1 MLFDGNFY
9 NNRGD
14 EIKVV
19 ICTKGDNA
27 KRVEIGNEKDGIF
40 FTDDPVEITSQANDT
55 FDHLLCYQ
63 ASVRLLCRNFVPE
76 FFCSSCRD
84 AVVNILRNGECIFVG
99 YVEPQAFS
107 QGYNEDYDEVELTC
121 IDCLSALSYSN
132 YRNVG
137 AAGVLYDALKGKAAQ
152 RTFYDII
159 AEILNDVGEAANY
172 MGGGTF
178 KIMYDG
184 SKALSNGT
192 GDEIYNI
199 FQNISI
205 NELLFFGDE
214 EDDMWTQEDV
224 LNEILKYLN
233 LHIVQEGTTFYIF
246 SWESIRKNSHLNLY
260 RIDEGFEK
268 RIEIPT
274 YRVGKD
280 IEVADCDTKISIGE
294 TYNELLLTD
303 NVTEVNDVIESPLD
317 DDSLIAAGNFQ
328 KYMTEYIAEGEGET
342 AYNSMYAMTTGRKT
356 TDWQGASQVDW
367 FCWPKAVTNWKFY
380 GTENGSR
387 IDMYEKYPADGTK
400 QQDILNKGLTAGIG
414 ACVCAFG
421 KIERK
426 NGGNTS
432 SLVTSVSMDNY
443 LIIST
448 MGRSGYPS
456 EKDILASCPV
466 AEYTG
471 NKSGGTFSPV
481 DSDTINYIV
490 ISGKMILNPVMDV
503 TDIYDNMRRNESWNH
518 TITNPNA
525 YWNKTV
531 PSRNNKDGRYY
542 TRKYWE
548 SEQWN
553 QEPVYSDE
561 ANKIESSHSFYP
573 YTGTGP
579 QEHEY
584 AYSAVGVATDT
595 IKRVGLIS
603 CMLIIGDKCVV
614 ECNKGDK
621 NAVGGTSQGEG
632 DTDDF
637 VWKKYKERSEC
648 ASDDEYYAQSF
659 TIGIDPELRDKII
672 GTEFEIRKNAP
683 YTKGITAEGTAIPI
697 RMSDHVSGSVQF
709 KILGPVNAEWNE
721 VTRRHPSFW
730 RHTKWYQDSHLLLQE
745 INSIMLKEFKIEV
758 VSDNGKIGAVSDE
771 KDIVYKSDTGESFVN
786 RKDDLEF
793 RFTTALTSK
802 ECKESGVNNA
812 VKLSSP
818 QNEATKNALADIYDR
833 NQNLTDKPEKLY
845 VDAYWQEWHEPRV
858 VMTQNVIEPK
868 KGLSFASIFS
878 VPVIGKRFYVQGID
892 RNLTEGTAVVTMR
905 ELF

>member
-19 ICTKGDNA
+19 ICTKGDNT

-40 FTDDPVEITSQANDT
+40 FTDDPVEITSQVNDT
-55 FDHLLCYQ
+55 FDHILRYQ
-63 ASVRLLCRNFVPE
+63 ASVRLLCKNFVPD

-107 QGYNEDYDEVELTC
+107 QGYNEDYDEVKLTC

-137 AAGVLYDALKGKAAQ
+137 AAAVLYDVLKGKASQ

-172 MGGGTF
+172 MGGSTF
-178 KIMYDG
+178 EIWYDG
-184 SKALSNGT
+184 SKSLSNGT
-192 GDEIYNI
+192 GEEVYNI

-214 EDDMWTQEDV
+214 EDDTWTQEDV

-233 LHIVQEGTTFYIF
+233 LHIVQEGTIFYIF
-246 SWESIRKNSHLNLY
+246 SWESIRNNSYLNFY
-260 RIDEGFEK
+260 RMDIDNVGALQ
-268 RIEIPT
+268 IPT
-274 YRVGKD
+274 YQVGKD

-303 NVTEVNDVIESPLD
+303 NVTEVDDMIESPLD
-317 DDSLIAAGNFQ
+317 DESLVVAGNFQ
-328 KYMTEYIAEGEGET
+328 KYMTEYIAEGEGKT
-342 AYNSMYAMTTGRKT
+342 AYNSMKAMVTGGK
-356 TDWQGASQVDW
+356 TDWQDASQVDW

-380 GTENGSR
+380 GIENGER
-387 IDMYEKYPADGTK
+387 VDMYEKYPADGTK
-400 QQDILNKGLTAGIG
+400 QQDILDKGLTAGIG

-448 MGRSGYPS
+448 MGRSGHPT
-456 EKDILASCPV
+456 EEEILASCPV

-471 NKSGGTFSPV
+471 NKSGGTFSPA

-490 ISGKMILNPVMDV
+490 ISGKMVLNPVMNV
-503 TDIYDNMRRNESWNH
+503 TDVFGRMSLEASWNF
-518 TITNPNA
+518 PVVPP
-525 YWNKTV
+525 YWHKTV
-531 PSRNNKDGRYY
+531 PSRNNGDGRYY
-542 TRKYWE
+542 TRKYWY

-553 QEPVYSDE
+553 EEPVGYGE
-561 ANKIESSHSFYP
+561 ANNADSAHSFYP

-584 AYSAVGVATDT
+584 KYSAVGTATDT

-637 VWKKYKERSEC
+637 VWKEYKERSEC
-648 ASDDEYYAQSF
+648 ESDDEYYAQSF
-659 TIGIDPELRDKII
+659 TIGIDPKLKDKII

-730 RHTKWYQDSHLLLQE
+730 RHTKWSQDSHLLLQE

-793 RFTTALTSK
+793 RITTALTSK
-802 ECKESGVNNA
+802 ECKALGVNNA

-818 QNEATKNALADIYDR
+818 QNEKSKNALTSIYDR
-833 NQNLTDKPEKLY
+833 NQNLADKPEKLY

-892 RNLTEGTAVVTMR
+892 RNLTEGTALVTMR

>member
-19 ICTKGDNA
+19 ICTKGDKA

-107 QGYNEDYDEVELTC
+107 QGYNENYDEVELIC

-246 SWESIRKNSHLNLY
+246 SWESIRKNSYLNLY
-260 RIDEGFEK
+260 RIDEGSEK
-268 RIEIPT
+268 SIEIPT

-525 YWNKTV
+525 YWHKTV

-553 QEPVYSDE
+553 QEPGYSE
-561 ANKIESSHSFYP
+561 ANKKESSLSFYP

-648 ASDDEYYAQSF
+648 ESDDEYYAQSF

-745 INSIMLKEFKIEV
+745 INSIMLKEFKIGV

-802 ECKESGVNNA
+802 ECKALGVNNA

>member
-1 MLFDGNFY
+1 MLFSGTFY
-9 NNRGD
+9 NDQNNA
-14 EIKVV
+14 ITVV

-27 KRVEIGNEKDGIF
+27 KKVEIGEEKNGIF

-63 ASVRLLCRNFVPE
+63 ASVRLLCKNFVPD

-84 AVVNILRNGECIFVG
+84 AVVNILRNEECIFVG

-107 QGYNEDYDEVELTC
+107 QGYNEDYDEVKLTC

-137 AAGVLYDALKGKAAQ
+137 AAAVLYDALKGKAAQ

-172 MGGGTF
+172 MGRGTF

-246 SWESIRKNSHLNLY
+246 SWESIRNDSHLNFY
-260 RIDEGFEK
+260 EINKGFEK
-268 RIEIPT
+268 SIEIPT
-274 YRVGKD
+274 YQVGKD

-303 NVTEVNDVIESPLD
+303 NVTEVDDMIESPLD
-317 DDSLIAAGNFQ
+317 DESLVAAGNFQ
-328 KYMTEYIAEGEGET
+328 KYMTEYIAEGEGKT
-342 AYNSMYAMTTGRKT
+342 AYNSMKAMVTGGK
-356 TDWQGASQVDW
+356 TDWQDASQVDW

-380 GTENGSR
+380 GIENGSR
-387 IDMYEKYPADGTK
+387 VDMYEKYPADGTK
-400 QQDILNKGLTAGIG
+400 QQDILNNGLTAGIG

-432 SLVTSVSMDNY
+432 PLVTSVSMDNY

-456 EKDILASCPV
+456 EEDILKSCPV

-471 NKSGGTFSPV
+471 NKSGGTFSPA

-490 ISGKMILNPVMDV
+490 ISGKMVLNPIMNV
-503 TDIYDNMRRNESWNH
+503 TDIYGHMVLD
-518 TITNPNA
+518 A
-525 YWNKTV
+525 YWKPTLQNPTHYWHKTV
-531 PSRNNKDGRYY
+531 PSRNNGDGRYY
-542 TRKYWE
+542 TRKYWY

-553 QEPVYSDE
+553 QELVYGK
-561 ANKIESSHSFYP
+561 ANEIESSHSFYP

-584 AYSAVGVATDT
+584 KYSAVGVATDT

-603 CMLIIGDKCVV
+603 CMLIVGDKCVV

-659 TIGIDPELRDKII
+659 TIGIDPKLKDKII

-697 RMSDHVSGSVQF
+697 RMSDHISGSVQF

-730 RHTKWYQDSHLLLQE
+730 RHTKWSQDSHLLLQE

-793 RFTTALTSK
+793 RITTALTSK
-802 ECKESGVNNA
+802 ECKALGVNNA

-818 QNEATKNALADIYDR
+818 QNEATKNALTSIYDR
-833 NQNLTDKPEKLY
+833 NQNLADKPEKLY

>member
-1 MLFDGNFY
+1 MLFSGTFY
-9 NNRGD
+9 NNQGD
-14 EIKVV
+14 AITVV
-19 ICTKGDNA
+19 ICTKGDNT
-27 KRVEIGNEKDGIF
+27 KKVEIGEEKNGIF
-40 FTDDPVEITSQANDT
+40 FTDDPVEITSQVNDT
-55 FDHLLCYQ
+55 FDHILCYQ
-63 ASVRLLCRNFVPE
+63 ASVRLLCKNFVPD

-84 AVVNILRNGECIFVG
+84 AVVNILRNEECIFVG
-99 YVEPQAFS
+99 YVKPQAFS

-137 AAGVLYDALKGKAAQ
+137 AAAVLYDALKGKAAQ

-199 FQNISI
+199 FKNISI

-214 EDDMWTQEDV
+214 EDDIWTQEDV

-246 SWESIRKNSHLNLY
+246 SWESIRNGSHLNFY
-260 RIDEGFEK
+260 EINKGFEK
-268 RIEIPT
+268 SIEIST
-274 YRVGKD
+274 YQVGKD

-303 NVTEVNDVIESPLD
+303 NVTEVDDMIESPLD
-317 DDSLIAAGNFQ
+317 DESLVAAGNFQ
-328 KYMTEYIAEGEGET
+328 KYMTEYIAEGEGKT
-342 AYNSMYAMTTGRKT
+342 AYKSMHAMTTGREK
-356 TDWQGASQVDW
+356 TDWQDASQVDW

-380 GTENGSR
+380 GMENGSR

-400 QQDILNKGLTAGIG
+400 QQDILNNGLTAGIG

-448 MGRSGYPS
+448 MGRSGHPT
-456 EKDILASCPV
+456 EEEILASCPV

-471 NKSGGTFSPV
+471 NKSGGTFSPA

-490 ISGKMILNPVMDV
+490 ISGKMVLNPVMNV
-503 TDIYDNMRRNESWNH
+503 TDIYGHMVLD
-518 TITNPNA
+518 A
-525 YWNKTV
+525 YWNSGSYWHKTV
-531 PSRNNKDGRYY
+531 PSRNNGDGRYY
-542 TRKYWE
+542 TRKYWY

-553 QEPVYSDE
+553 QEPVYGK
-561 ANKIESSHSFYP
+561 ANEIESSHSFYP

-584 AYSAVGVATDT
+584 KYSAVGVATDT

-603 CMLIIGDKCVV
+603 CMLIVGDKCVV

-659 TIGIDPELRDKII
+659 TIGIDPKLKDKII

-697 RMSDHVSGSVQF
+697 RMSDHISGSVQF

-745 INSIMLKEFKIEV
+745 TNSIMLKEFKIEV

-793 RFTTALTSK
+793 RITTALTSK
-802 ECKESGVNNA
+802 ECKALGVNNA

-818 QNEATKNALADIYDR
+818 QNEETKNALTSIYDR
-833 NQNLTDKPEKLY
+833 NQNLADKPEKLY

-868 KGLSFASIFS
+868 KGLSFAGIFS

>member
-1 MLFDGNFY
+1 MLFSGTFY
-9 NNRGD
+9 NDQND
-14 EIKVV
+14 AITVV

-63 ASVRLLCRNFVPE
+63 ANVRLLCKNFVPD

-84 AVVNILRNGECIFVG
+84 AVVNILRNEECIFVG

-107 QGYNEDYDEVELTC
+107 QGYNEDYDEVKLTC

-137 AAGVLYDALKGKAAQ
+137 AAAVLYDALKGKAAQ

-184 SKALSNGT
+184 SKSLSNGT

-246 SWESIRKNSHLNLY
+246 SWESIRNGSHLNFY
-260 RIDEGFEK
+260 EIDKGFEK
-268 RIEIPT
+268 SIEIPT
-274 YRVGKD
+274 YQVGKD

-303 NVTEVNDVIESPLD
+303 NVTEVDDMIESPLD
-317 DDSLIAAGNFQ
+317 DESLVAAGNFQ
-328 KYMTEYIAEGEGET
+328 KYMTEYIAEGEGKT
-342 AYNSMYAMTTGRKT
+342 AYNSMKAMVTGGR
-356 TDWQGASQVDW
+356 TDWQDASQVDW

-380 GTENGSR
+380 GIENGSR

-400 QQDILNKGLTAGIG
+400 QQDILDKGLTAGIG

-448 MGRSGYPS
+448 MGRSGHPT
-456 EKDILASCPV
+456 EEEILASCPV

-471 NKSGGTFSPV
+471 NKSGGTFSPA

-490 ISGKMILNPVMDV
+490 ISGKMVLNPVMNV
-503 TDIYDNMRRNESWNH
+503 TDVFGRMSLEASWNF
-518 TITNPNA
+518 PVVPP
-525 YWNKTV
+525 YWHKTV
-531 PSRNNKDGRYY
+531 PSRNNGDGRYY
-542 TRKYWE
+542 TRKYWY

-553 QEPVYSDE
+553 EEPVGYGE
-561 ANKIESSHSFYP
+561 ANNADSALSFYP

-584 AYSAVGVATDT
+584 KYSAVGTATDT

-603 CMLIIGDKCVV
+603 CMLIVGDKCVV

-637 VWKKYKERSEC
+637 VWKEYKERSEC
-648 ASDDEYYAQSF
+648 ATDDEYYAQSF
-659 TIGIDPELRDKII
+659 TVGIDPKLKDKII

-697 RMSDHVSGSVQF
+697 RMSDHISGSVQF

-730 RHTKWYQDSHLLLQE
+730 RHTKWSQDSHLLLQE

-786 RKDDLEF
+786 RKDDIEF
-793 RFTTALTSK
+793 RITTALTSK
-802 ECKESGVNNA
+802 ECKALGVNNA

-818 QNEATKNALADIYDR
+818 QNEATKNALTSIYDR
-833 NQNLTDKPEKLY
+833 NQNLADKPEKLY

-892 RNLTEGTAVVTMR
+892 RNLAEGTAVVTMR

>member
-137 AAGVLYDALKGKAAQ
+137 AAGVLYDALKGKAVQ

-246 SWESIRKNSHLNLY
+246 SWESIRKNSYLNLY
-260 RIDEGFEK
+260 RIDEGSK
-268 RIEIPT
+268 KSIEIPT

-342 AYNSMYAMTTGRKT
+342 AYHSMKAMTTGFGK
-356 TDWQGASQVDW
+356 TDWQDASQVDW

-380 GTENGSR
+380 GIENGSR

-490 ISGKMILNPVMDV
+490 ISGKMVLNPVMNV
-503 TDIYDNMRRNESWNH
+503 TDIYDNMRIFGSW
-518 TITNPNA
+518 
-525 YWNKTV
+525 WNSYKTV

-542 TRKYWE
+542 TRKYWD

-553 QEPVYSDE
+553 QEPEYSE
-561 ANKIESSHSFYP
+561 ANKVKSSHSFYP

-621 NAVGGTSQGEG
+621 NAVGDTSRGEG

-648 ASDDEYYAQSF
+648 ESDDEYYAQSF
-659 TIGIDPELRDKII
+659 TIGIDPKLGDKII

-802 ECKESGVNNA
+802 ECKALGVNNA

-868 KGLSFASIFS
+868 NGLSFASIFS

-892 RNLTEGTAVVTMR
+892 RNLTDGTAVVTMR

>member
-1 MLFDGNFY
+1 MLFSGTFY
-9 NNRGD
+9 NDQGD
-14 EIKVV
+14 AITVV

-40 FTDDPVEITSQANDT
+40 FTDDPVEITSQVNDT
-55 FDHLLCYQ
+55 FDHLLRYQ
-63 ASVRLLCRNFVPE
+63 ASVRLLCKNFVPD

-84 AVVNILRNGECIFVG
+84 AVVNILRNEECIFVG

-107 QGYNEDYDEVELTC
+107 QGYNEDYDEVKLTC

-137 AAGVLYDALKGKAAQ
+137 AAAVLYDALKGKAAQ

-246 SWESIRKNSHLNLY
+246 SWESIRNDSRLNFY
-260 RIDEGFEK
+260 RIDNGDAK
-268 RIEIPT
+268 SIDIPI

-303 NVTEVNDVIESPLD
+303 NVTEVDDMIESPLD
-317 DDSLIAAGNFQ
+317 DESLVAAGNFQ

-342 AYNSMYAMTTGRKT
+342 AYNSMYAMTTGRAK
-356 TDWQGASQVDW
+356 TDWQDASQVDW

-380 GTENGSR
+380 GIEKGSR

-400 QQDILNKGLTAGIG
+400 QQDILDKGLTAGIG

-448 MGRSGYPS
+448 MGRSGHPT
-456 EKDILASCPV
+456 EEEILASCPV

-471 NKSGGTFSPV
+471 NKSGGTFSPA

-490 ISGKMILNPVMDV
+490 ISGKMVLNPVMNV
-503 TDIYDNMRRNESWNH
+503 TDIYGHMVLDGYWKP
-518 TITNPNA
+518 TLQNPNC
-525 YWNKTV
+525 YWKKTV
-531 PSRNNKDGRYY
+531 PSRNNGDGRYY
-542 TRKYWE
+542 TRKYWY

-553 QEPVYSDE
+553 QEPVYGK
-561 ANKIESSHSFYP
+561 ANEIESSLSFYP

-584 AYSAVGVATDT
+584 KYSAVGTATDT

-648 ASDDEYYAQSF
+648 ASDEEYYAQSF
-659 TIGIDPELRDKII
+659 TIGIDPKLKDKII

-730 RHTKWYQDSHLLLQE
+730 RHTKWSQNSHLLLQE

-793 RFTTALTSK
+793 RITTALTSK
-802 ECKESGVNNA
+802 ECKALGVNNA

-818 QNEATKNALADIYDR
+818 QNEATKNALTAIYDR
-833 NQNLTDKPEKLY
+833 NQNLADKPEKLY

>member
-246 SWESIRKNSHLNLY
+246 SWESIRKNSYLNLY
-260 RIDEGFEK
+260 RIDEGTEK
-268 RIEIPT
+268 SIEIPT

-342 AYNSMYAMTTGRKT
+342 AYNSMYAMTTGRKE

-380 GTENGSR
+380 GIENDSR

-490 ISGKMILNPVMDV
+490 ISGKMVLNPVMNV
-503 TDIYDNMRRNESWNH
+503 TDIYDNMRIFGSW
-518 TITNPNA
+518 
-525 YWNKTV
+525 WNSYKTV

-553 QEPVYSDE
+553 QEPGYSE
-561 ANKIESSHSFYP
+561 ANKKESSHSFYP

-621 NAVGGTSQGEG
+621 NAVGGTSRGEG

-648 ASDDEYYAQSF
+648 ESDDEYYAQSF

-802 ECKESGVNNA
+802 ECKALGVNNA

>member
-1 MLFDGNFY
+1 MLFSGTFY
-9 NNRGD
+9 NNQGD
-14 EIKVV
+14 AITVV
-19 ICTKGDNA
+19 ICTKGDNT
-27 KRVEIGNEKDGIF
+27 KKVEIGEEKNGIF
-40 FTDDPVEITSQANDT
+40 FTDDPVEITSQVNDT
-55 FDHLLCYQ
+55 FDHILCYQ
-63 ASVRLLCRNFVPE
+63 ASVRLLCKNFVPD

-84 AVVNILRNGECIFVG
+84 AVVNILRNEECIFVG
-99 YVEPQAFS
+99 YVKPQAFS

-137 AAGVLYDALKGKAAQ
+137 AAAVLYDALKGKAAQ

-199 FQNISI
+199 FKNISI

-214 EDDMWTQEDV
+214 EDDIWTQEDV

-246 SWESIRKNSHLNLY
+246 SWESIRNGSHLNFY
-260 RIDEGFEK
+260 EINKGFEK
-268 RIEIPT
+268 SIEIST
-274 YRVGKD
+274 YQVGKD

-303 NVTEVNDVIESPLD
+303 NVTEVDDMIESPLD
-317 DDSLIAAGNFQ
+317 DESLVAAGNFQ
-328 KYMTEYIAEGEGET
+328 KYMTEYIAEGEGKT
-342 AYNSMYAMTTGRKT
+342 AYKSMHAMTTGREK
-356 TDWQGASQVDW
+356 TDWQDASQVDW

-380 GTENGSR
+380 GMENGSR

-400 QQDILNKGLTAGIG
+400 QQDILNNGLTAGIG

-448 MGRSGYPS
+448 MGRSGHPT
-456 EKDILASCPV
+456 EEEILASCPV

-471 NKSGGTFSPV
+471 NKSGGTFSPA

-490 ISGKMILNPVMDV
+490 ISGKMVLNPVMNV
-503 TDIYDNMRRNESWNH
+503 TDIYGHMVLD
-518 TITNPNA
+518 A
-525 YWNKTV
+525 YWNSGSYWHKTV
-531 PSRNNKDGRYY
+531 PSRNNGDGRYY
-542 TRKYWE
+542 TRKYWY

-553 QEPVYSDE
+553 QEPVYGK
-561 ANKIESSHSFYP
+561 ANEIESSHSFYP

-584 AYSAVGVATDT
+584 KYSAVGVATDT

-603 CMLIIGDKCVV
+603 CMLIVGDKCVV

-659 TIGIDPELRDKII
+659 TIGIDPKLKDKII

-697 RMSDHVSGSVQF
+697 RMSDHISGSVQF

-745 INSIMLKEFKIEV
+745 TNSIMLKEFKIEV

-771 KDIVYKSDTGESFVN
+771 KDIVYKSDTGESFVS

-793 RFTTALTSK
+793 RITTALTSK
-802 ECKESGVNNA
+802 ECKILGVNNA

-818 QNEATKNALADIYDR
+818 QNEATKNALTSIYDR
-833 NQNLTDKPEKLY
+833 NQNLVDKPEKLY
-845 VDAYWQEWHEPRV
+845 VDAYWKEWHEPRV

-868 KGLSFASIFS
+868 EGLSFASIFS
-878 VPVIGKRFYVQGID
+878 VPIIGKRFYVQGID

>member
-1 MLFDGNFY
+1 MLFSGTFY
-9 NNRGD
+9 NDQND
-14 EIKVV
+14 AITVV
-19 ICTKGDNA
+19 ILTKGDNT
-27 KRVEIGNEKDGIF
+27 KQVEIGNEKDGIF
-40 FTDDPVEITSQANDT
+40 FTDDPVEITSQVNDT

-63 ASVRLLCRNFVPE
+63 ASVRLLCKNFVPD

-84 AVVNILRNGECIFVG
+84 AVVNILRNEECIFAG
-99 YVEPQAFS
+99 YIEPQAFS

-137 AAGVLYDALKGKAAQ
+137 AAAVLYDALKGKAAQ

-172 MGGGTF
+172 VGGGAF
-178 KIMYDG
+178 EIWYDG
-184 SKALSNGT
+184 SKALSNET
-192 GDEIYNI
+192 GEEVYNI
-199 FQNISI
+199 FRNISI

-233 LHIVQEGTTFYIF
+233 LHIVQEGTDFYIF
-246 SWESIRKNSHLNLY
+246 SWESIRNRSY
-260 RIDEGFEK
+260 VDFYTIDNGIV
-268 RIEIPT
+268 RNIQIPT
-274 YRVGKD
+274 LLVGKD
-280 IEVADCDTKISIGE
+280 IEVSDCDTKISIGE

-303 NVTEVNDVIESPLD
+303 NVTEVDDMIESPLD
-317 DDSLIAAGNFQ
+317 DESLVAAGNFQ
-328 KYMTEYIAEGEGET
+328 KYMTEYIAEGEGKT
-342 AYNSMYAMTTGRKT
+342 AYNSMKAMTTGGK
-356 TDWQGASQVDW
+356 TDWQDASQVDW

-380 GTENGSR
+380 GIENGER
-387 IDMYEKYPADGTK
+387 VDMYEKYPANGIR
-400 QQDILNKGLTAGIG
+400 QQDILDKGLTAGIG

-456 EKDILASCPV
+456 EEDILASCPV

-471 NKSGGTFSPV
+471 NKSGGTFSPT

-490 ISGKMILNPVMDV
+490 ISGKMVLNPVMNV
-503 TDIYDNMRRNESWNH
+503 TDVFGRMSLEASWNS
-518 TITNPNA
+518 P
-525 YWNKTV
+525 YWHKTV

-542 TRKYWE
+542 TRKYWY

-553 QEPVYSDE
+553 EEPVGYGE
-561 ANKIESSHSFYP
+561 ANNADSAHSFYP

-584 AYSAVGVATDT
+584 KYSAVGTATDT

-637 VWKKYKERSEC
+637 VWKRYKERSEC
-648 ASDDEYYAQSF
+648 ATDDEYYAQSF
-659 TIGIDPELRDKII
+659 TIGIDPKLKDKII

-730 RHTKWYQDSHLLLQE
+730 RHTKWSQDSHLLLQE
-745 INSIMLKEFKIEV
+745 INSIMLKEFKVEV
-758 VSDNGKIGAVSDE
+758 ISDNGKIGAVSDE

-786 RKDDLEF
+786 RKDNLEF
-793 RFTTALTSK
+793 RITTALTSK
-802 ECKESGVNNA
+802 ECKALGVNNA

-818 QNEATKNALADIYDR
+818 QNEKDKNALTSIYDR
-833 NQNLTDKPEKLY
+833 NQNLADKPEKLY
-845 VDAYWQEWHEPRV
+845 VDAYWKEWHEPRV

-868 KGLSFASIFS
+868 ERLSFVSIFS

-892 RNLTEGTAVVTMR
+892 RNLAEGTAVVTMR

>member
-1 MLFDGNFY
+1 MLFSGTFY
-9 NNRGD
+9 NDQND
-14 EIKVV
+14 AITVV

-63 ASVRLLCRNFVPE
+63 ASVRLLCKNFVPD

-84 AVVNILRNGECIFVG
+84 AVVNILRNEECIFVG

-107 QGYNEDYDEVELTC
+107 QGYNEDYDEVELIC

-137 AAGVLYDALKGKAAQ
+137 AAAVLYDALKGKAAQ

-159 AEILNDVGEAANY
+159 AEILYDVGEAANY
-172 MGGGTF
+172 MGRGTF

-246 SWESIRKNSHLNLY
+246 SWESIRNDSHLNFY
-260 RIDEGFEK
+260 EIDKGFEK
-268 RIEIPT
+268 SIEIPT
-274 YRVGKD
+274 YQVGKD

-303 NVTEVNDVIESPLD
+303 NVTEVDDMIESPLD
-317 DDSLIAAGNFQ
+317 DESLVAAGNFQ
-328 KYMTEYIAEGEGET
+328 KYMTEYIAEGEGKT
-342 AYNSMYAMTTGRKT
+342 AYNSMKAMVTGGK
-356 TDWQGASQVDW
+356 TDWQDASQVDW

-380 GTENGSR
+380 GIENGSR

-400 QQDILNKGLTAGIG
+400 QQDILDKGLTAGIG

-448 MGRSGYPS
+448 MGRSGHPT
-456 EKDILASCPV
+456 EEEILASCPV

-471 NKSGGTFSPV
+471 NKSGGTFSPA

-490 ISGKMILNPVMDV
+490 ISGKMVLNPVMNV
-503 TDIYDNMRRNESWNH
+503 TDVFGRMSLEASWNF
-518 TITNPNA
+518 PVVPP
-525 YWNKTV
+525 YWHKTV
-531 PSRNNKDGRYY
+531 PSRNNGDGRYY
-542 TRKYWE
+542 TRKYWY

-553 QEPVYSDE
+553 EEPVGYGE
-561 ANKIESSHSFYP
+561 ANNADSALSFYP

-584 AYSAVGVATDT
+584 KYSAVGTATDT

-621 NAVGGTSQGEG
+621 NAVGGTSRGEG

-648 ASDDEYYAQSF
+648 ASDEEYYAQSF
-659 TIGIDPELRDKII
+659 TIGIDPKLKDKII

-697 RMSDHVSGSVQF
+697 RMSDHISGSVQF

-802 ECKESGVNNA
+802 ECKALGVNNA

-818 QNEATKNALADIYDR
+818 QNEATKNALVSIYDR
-833 NQNLTDKPEKLY
+833 NQNLADKPEKLY

-868 KGLSFASIFS
+868 EGLSFAGIFS

>member
-1 MLFDGNFY
+1 MLFSGTFY
-9 NNRGD
+9 NDQND
-14 EIKVV
+14 AITVV

-27 KRVEIGNEKDGIF
+27 KKVEIGEEKNGIF

-63 ASVRLLCRNFVPE
+63 ASVRLLCKNFVPD

-84 AVVNILRNGECIFVG
+84 AVVNILRNEECIFVG

-107 QGYNEDYDEVELTC
+107 QGYNEDYDEVKLTC

-137 AAGVLYDALKGKAAQ
+137 AAAVLYDALKGKAAQ

-246 SWESIRKNSHLNLY
+246 SWESIRNGSHLNFY
-260 RIDEGFEK
+260 EIDKGFEK
-268 RIEIPT
+268 SIEIPT
-274 YRVGKD
+274 YQVGKD

-303 NVTEVNDVIESPLD
+303 NVTEVDDMIESPLD
-317 DDSLIAAGNFQ
+317 DESLVAAGNFQ
-328 KYMTEYIAEGEGET
+328 KYMTEYIAEGEGKT
-342 AYNSMYAMTTGRKT
+342 AYNSMKAMVTGGR
-356 TDWQGASQVDW
+356 TDWQDASQVDW

-380 GTENGSR
+380 GIENGSR

-400 QQDILNKGLTAGIG
+400 QQDILDKGLTAGIG

-448 MGRSGYPS
+448 MGRSGHPT
-456 EKDILASCPV
+456 EGEILASCPV

-471 NKSGGTFSPV
+471 NKSGGTFSPA

-490 ISGKMILNPVMDV
+490 ISGKMVLNPVMNV
-503 TDIYDNMRRNESWNH
+503 TDVFGRMSLEASWNFPVVH
-518 TITNPNA
+518 P
-525 YWNKTV
+525 YWHKTV
-531 PSRNNKDGRYY
+531 PSRNNGDGRYY
-542 TRKYWE
+542 TRKYWY

-553 QEPVYSDE
+553 EEPVGYGE
-561 ANKIESSHSFYP
+561 ANNADSTLSFYP

-584 AYSAVGVATDT
+584 KYSAVGTATDT

-603 CMLIIGDKCVV
+603 CMLIVGDKCVV

-659 TIGIDPELRDKII
+659 TVGIDPKLKDKII

-697 RMSDHVSGSVQF
+697 RMSDHISGSVQF

-730 RHTKWYQDSHLLLQE
+730 RHTKWSQDSHLLLQE

-771 KDIVYKSDTGESFVN
+771 KDIVYKSDTGESFIN

-793 RFTTALTSK
+793 RITTALTSK
-802 ECKESGVNNA
+802 ECKALGVNNA

-818 QNEATKNALADIYDR
+818 QNEATKNALTSIYDR
-833 NQNLTDKPEKLY
+833 NQNLADKPEKLY

-878 VPVIGKRFYVQGID
+878 VPIIGKRFYVQGID

>member
-1 MLFDGNFY
+1 MLFSGTFY
-9 NNRGD
+9 NNQND
-14 EIKVV
+14 AITVV

-40 FTDDPVEITSQANDT
+40 FTDDPVEITSQVNDT
-55 FDHLLCYQ
+55 FDHILCYQ
-63 ASVRLLCRNFVPE
+63 ASVRLLCKNFVPD

-84 AVVNILRNGECIFVG
+84 AVVNILRNEECIFVG

-107 QGYNEDYDEVELTC
+107 QGYNEDYDEVELIC

-137 AAGVLYDALKGKAAQ
+137 AAAVLYDALKGKASQ

-159 AEILNDVGEAANY
+159 AEILYDVGEAANY
-172 MGGGTF
+172 MGRGTF

-214 EDDMWTQEDV
+214 EDDIWTQEDV

-246 SWESIRKNSHLNLY
+246 SWESIRNDSHLNFY
-260 RIDEGFEK
+260 EINKGFEK
-268 RIEIPT
+268 SIEIPT
-274 YRVGKD
+274 YQVGKD

-303 NVTEVNDVIESPLD
+303 NVTEVDDMIESPLD
-317 DDSLIAAGNFQ
+317 DESLVAAGNFQ
-328 KYMTEYIAEGEGET
+328 KYMTEYIAEGEGKT
-342 AYNSMYAMTTGRKT
+342 AYNSMKAMVTGGK
-356 TDWQGASQVDW
+356 TDWQDASQVDW

-380 GTENGSR
+380 GIENGSR
-387 IDMYEKYPADGTK
+387 VDMYEKYPADGTK
-400 QQDILNKGLTAGIG
+400 QQDILDKGLTAGIG

-448 MGRSGYPS
+448 MGRSGHPT
-456 EKDILASCPV
+456 EEEILASCPV

-471 NKSGGTFSPV
+471 NKSGGTFSPA

-490 ISGKMILNPVMDV
+490 ISGKMVLNPVMNV
-503 TDIYDNMRRNESWNH
+503 TDIFGRMSLEASWNF
-518 TITNPNA
+518 PVVPP
-525 YWNKTV
+525 YWHKTV
-531 PSRNNKDGRYY
+531 PSRNNGDGRYY
-542 TRKYWE
+542 TRKYWY

-553 QEPVYSDE
+553 EEPVGYGE
-561 ANKIESSHSFYP
+561 ANNADSALSFYP

-584 AYSAVGVATDT
+584 KYSAVGTATDT

-659 TIGIDPELRDKII
+659 TIGIDPKLKDKII

-697 RMSDHVSGSVQF
+697 RMSDHISGSVQF

-745 INSIMLKEFKIEV
+745 TNSIMLKEFKIEV

-793 RFTTALTSK
+793 RITTALTSK
-802 ECKESGVNNA
+802 ECKILGVNNA

-818 QNEATKNALADIYDR
+818 QNEATKNALTSIYDR
-833 NQNLTDKPEKLY
+833 NQNLVDKPEKLY
-845 VDAYWQEWHEPRV
+845 VDAYWKEWHEPRV

-868 KGLSFASIFS
+868 EGLSFASIFS
-878 VPVIGKRFYVQGID
+878 VPIIGKRFYVQGID

>member
-137 AAGVLYDALKGKAAQ
+137 AAGVLYDALKGKAVQ

-192 GDEIYNI
+192 GEEIYNI

-246 SWESIRKNSHLNLY
+246 SWESIRKNSSLNLY

-268 RIEIPT
+268 SIEIPT

-342 AYNSMYAMTTGRKT
+342 AYKSMYAMTTGRKE
-356 TDWQGASQVDW
+356 TDWQDASQVDW

-380 GTENGSR
+380 GIENGSR

-448 MGRSGYPS
+448 MGRSGYPK
-456 EKDILASCPV
+456 EEDILASCPV

-490 ISGKMILNPVMDV
+490 ISGKMVLNPVMNV
-503 TDIYDNMRRNESWNH
+503 TDICDNMMHAASWNS
-518 TITNPNA
+518 
-525 YWNKTV
+525 YWHKTV

-542 TRKYWE
+542 TRKYWK

-721 VTRRHPSFW
+721 ITRRHPSFW

-802 ECKESGVNNA
+802 ECKALGVNNA